1 MTSTLQLIR
10 CDLKQNSCC
19 PVLDN
24 PAFSPGLWWFGLIA
38 NVEICSH
45 GSQTAFTGIHCSR
58 YITSHGFALNC
69 NTDLSW
75 FENIVPCGIEDK
87 GVTSLSAELL
97 RDVSVEETVP
107 HLLETFRD
115 QFDCRLTDG
124 KAQKTEWRSCKCFKR
139 VIEMFEH
146 YFRVHEGTFVCG
158 MLCSE
163 CVTGNF

>member
-1 MTSTLQLIR
+1 MIRSRTVAVLLFWIIQLSVQA
-10 CDLKQNSCC
+10 CDDLLTQ
-19 PVLDN
+19 P
-24 PAFSPGLWWFGLIA
+24 
-38 NVEICSH
+38 
-45 GSQTAFTGIHCSR
+45 QTAFTGIHCSR
-58 YITSHGFALNC
+58 YVTSHGFALNC

-124 KAQKTEWRSCKCFKR
+124 QVQKTE
-139 VIEMFEH
+139 
-146 YFRVHEGTFVCG
+146 
-158 MLCSE
+158 
-163 CVTGNF
+163 